1 MKVRRKKD
9 SILVNTLEVILAG
22 WGGACIKGR
31 SLCQEVEP
39 GWGKA
44 EVQQQWDFL
53 AATHPSRIRS
63 PFQRSEPESPL
74 SGSQP
79 LFSTLDPAPA
89 PGLFSD

>member
-31 SLCQEVEP
+31 SWRQEVEP